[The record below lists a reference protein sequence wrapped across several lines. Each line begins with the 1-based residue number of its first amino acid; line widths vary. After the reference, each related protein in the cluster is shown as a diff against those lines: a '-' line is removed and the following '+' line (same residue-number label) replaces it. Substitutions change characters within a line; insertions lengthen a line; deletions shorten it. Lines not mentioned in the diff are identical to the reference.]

1 MILEYKGIDI
11 FYSVAG
17 QGKTIVL
24 LHGFLEDHSMWDDLN
39 LVLSKKNR
47 VIAIDLLGHGKTGCI
62 GYIHTMEDMAMAVK
76 AVLNH
81 LKVRDCTFVGHSM
94 GGYVALSYA
103 KTYNQDINGLCLL
116 NSTYES
122 DDEERK
128 LLRTRAN
135 KMVRSNFENM
145 VRMSFSNL
153 FSAKSKLVHKAKYES
168 ALQAALKT
176 PLQGYMA
183 AQEGMKLRNDSSA
196 FFSEASFDKII
207 LLGKKDT
214 VLNHETMLQFA
225 KKHNIKTRVFSEG
238 HMSHIENRDDYL
250 QEMMHFIE

>member
-11 FYSVAG
+11 FYKDIG
-17 QGKTIVL
+17 LGKTIVL
-24 LHGFLEDHSMWDDLN
+24 LHGFLEDQSMWNDA
-39 LVLSKKNR
+39 VTILSKKNR
-47 VIAIDLLGHGKTGCI
+47 VITIDLLGHGGTGCI

-81 LKVRDCTFVGHSM
+81 LEATDCTFIGHSM
-94 GGYVALSYA
+94 GGYVALAYA
-103 KTYNQDINGLCLL
+103 ELYTKDIKGLCLL
-116 NSTYES
+116 NSTYEA

-135 KMVRSNFENM
+135 KMVQSNFDNM
-145 VRMSFSNL
+145 VRLSFSNL
-153 FSAKSKLVHKAKYES
+153 FSAKSKAIHKTKYES

-183 AQEGMKLRNDSSA
+183 AQEGMKLRNDSST

-207 LLGKKDT
+207 LLGKKDP
-214 VLNHETMLQFA
+214 VLNYEEILQFA
-225 KKHNIKTRVFSEG
+225 KRHNIETHIFSEG
-238 HMSHIENRDDYL
+238 HMSHIENKEDYL
-250 QEMMHFIE
+250 LRIMHFIE